1 MGQETTGRNIWDEK
15 IGDLRRYDLD
25 ALDQEG
31 INPMDI
37 ISWPV
42 PGLTFVRIDGI
53 RRSWDIEGEK
63 QKASQSAGQ
72 QQDPNQL
79 PKRTYL
85 MEDALTGL
93 GSQRAN
99 VCFMLLGGKLG
110 IQYYLG
116 MSIPGVSDTGS
127 NEEEATQTA

>member
-1 MGQETTGRNIWDEK
+1 MVQEATGRNIWEEK

-25 ALDQEG
+25 TLETEPID
-31 INPMDI
+31 PMQI

-53 RRSWDIEGEK
+53 LRSWDIEREK
-63 QKASQSAGQ
+63 QQSSANQGG

-79 PKRTYL
+79 PKRMYL

-93 GSQRAN
+93 NGQKANLAFLLTGS
-99 VCFMLLGGKLG
+99 KLG
-110 IQYYLG
+110 VNYYMGISL
-116 MSIPGVSDTGS
+116 
-127 NEEEATQTA
+127 